1 MTTSTHWPEAVTSRV
16 PKGMRWSDR
25 VVRLAYLL
33 MGWVYRNRFAGDTPP
48 PSDLARTILVNACIE
63 GVGNMLLFT
72 PVLQVLRRAFP
83 QAQVTAMAYD
93 NAAGELLVASP
104 LIDSL
109 HRVSPSKRAVVR
121 QIEVLRQRRWDL
133 VVNVD
138 THWTGLVFAVVPAQ
152 FSVSHTVDG
161 LSNQYGLTLRQVGLY
176 TRLVPIRPGV
186 HEVEYNLDL
195 VRALGVFIDPAD
207 ARPTCWLPEEA
218 EIKAMEL
225 LKKVGCQGESLIAFH
240 PGTSPTMAWKRWPPE
255 RFAAV
260 ADALIARGGK
270 KVLLLGSA
278 QDLSIC
284 DFVQEQME
292 HEGINLAGRTT
303 IFEAAAVI
311 RRCDLF
317 VGNVSGLMHLAAAQG
332 VPVVA
337 VAGPDDFL
345 RGGPVGEV
353 NRVVDS
359 GGECQRCQALH
370 PRMPTLCPFDRACL
384 MDITAYQVLQAAESL
399 LDLGAT
405 RLKDGQAGLAR
416 EKYETDDRAGT
427 RSN

>member
-48 PSDLARTILVNACIE
+48 PSELARTILVNACIE

-83 QAQVTAMAYD
+83 QAQITAMAYD
-93 NAAGELLVASP
+93 NVAGELLVACP

-121 QIEVLRQRRWDL
+121 QIEVLRQQQWDL

-186 HEVEYNLDL
+186 HEVEHNLDL
-195 VRALGVFIDPAD
+195 VRALGAFIDPED
-207 ARPTCWLPEEA
+207 ARPTCWLPEET
-218 EIKAMEL
+218 ETNAMEL
-225 LKKVGCQGESLIAFH
+225 LKKVGWQGESLIAFQ
-240 PGTSPTMAWKRWPPE
+240 PGTSPTMAWKRWSPE

-278 QDLSIC
+278 QDRSIC
-284 DFVQEQME
+284 NFVQEQME
-292 HEGINLAGRTT
+292 HEAINLAGRTT

-311 RRCDLF
+311 RRCELF
-317 VGNVSGLMHLAAAQG
+317 VGNDSGLMHLAAAQQ
-332 VPVVA
+332 VPVV
-337 VAGPDDFL
+337 VVVGPTDFL
-345 RGGPVGEV
+345 RSGPVSEIH
-353 NRVVDS
+353 RVVDS
-359 GGECQRCQALH
+359 GGRCQRCYALH
-370 PRMPTLCPFDRACL
+370 PRMPTLCPFGRACL
-384 MDITAYQVLQAAESL
+384 MDITVAQVRQAAESL
-399 LDLGAT
+399 LTLGT
-405 RLKDGQAGLAR
+405 AR
-416 EKYETDDRAGT
+416 SRGYLGVLGMAEEGG
-427 RSN
+427 